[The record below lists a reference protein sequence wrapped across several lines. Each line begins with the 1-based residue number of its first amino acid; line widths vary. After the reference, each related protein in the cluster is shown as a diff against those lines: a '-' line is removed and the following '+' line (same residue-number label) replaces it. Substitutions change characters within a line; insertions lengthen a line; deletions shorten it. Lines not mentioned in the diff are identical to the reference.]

1 MGFSNICDVAARW
14 LGLAILPQ
22 LLVLTLSGASAKG
35 LVVCP
40 NHANVSSDKY
50 CPFFIKYPSNA
61 IPSADWR
68 LEDDIPRENPDD
80 PPIRSIALIVDVNH
94 YPKLPEHD
102 LPPVKN
108 DLHNLIP
115 FLNRQGF
122 DEIIVL
128 ENEDATKENIDYFL
142 DDYLPKELKI
152 YGVRSR
158 VLFAFS
164 GHGDRPDAPSQ
175 STQPGSLVLS
185 GYGNS
190 TDLDQLYP
198 LAILTPRLINL
209 ASLSHHFVALLGS
222 CYSGGI
228 FPPVSDGNN
237 TLFYYS
243 DRGAHAMSATTSN
256 ALAFAIG
263 KNKGTLFF
271 DNLIEGVNT
280 GIADTEMGNG
290 IFVNNVLHLQGGGI
304 VRLGSLAS
312 YLSARLIKT
321 PIPPE
326 MKRQFPGLTKL
337 PEIRVGALE
346 SGEGWDGAFFFLG
359 PPKTDSVIAAA
370 IASNAPTAI
379 SVCDKG
385 NCSVEDNTS
394 EIRSLGVR
402 TTGSSVFGHPDI
414 AIFNSPASYKIA
426 GVDVSH
432 WNSKID
438 WMTLAAHRGR
448 ISFAYVKGSE
458 GANFKDPQFDEN
470 WQGAKQAGLKRGAY
484 HVLNLCKTADEQ
496 FKFITGVVPKDRDAL
511 PIAVDLE
518 WDDGPRNSPQSRCN
532 DIDKIRS
539 MLHDLLIR
547 LEKYYGKIP
556 VIHASASGVGAILN
570 SAFYRY
576 PLWLEGFQKSKE
588 FDKTL
593 SPEIVG
599 PRLPGENPWT
609 IWQVSATGR
618 VPGATQ
624 PITIDVFFGNEGQLA
639 AFAGSGMNEGRVA
652 VTRLER

>member
-1 MGFSNICDVAARW
+1 MNLSTIDAIVPRW
-14 LGLAILPQ
+14 LALSILVQ
-22 LLVLTLSGASAKG
+22 LLICAFAGGRAEAH
-35 LVVCP
+35 VCP
-40 NHANVSSDKY
+40 TGANVTADKY
-50 CPFFIKYPSNA
+50 CRFFVKYPVGTLPNPDS
-61 IPSADWR
+61 R
-68 LEDDIPRENPDD
+68 LEDDIPRENADD
-80 PPIRSIALIVDVNH
+80 PPIRSIAMVVDVNH
-94 YPKLPEHD
+94 YPNLPQPD
-102 LPPVKN
+102 LAAVKN
-108 DLHNLIP
+108 DLRNLVP

-128 ENEDATKENIDYFL
+128 ENEDATKSNIDYFL
-142 DDYLPKELKI
+142 EDYLPKELMI
-152 YGVRSR
+152 YGLRAR

-164 GHGDRPDAPSQ
+164 GHGDRPDTTSQ
-175 STQPGSLVLS
+175 STKPGSLVLS
-185 GYGNS
+185 GYRKS

-198 LAILTPRLINL
+198 LANLTPRLVNL
-209 ASLSHHFVALLGS
+209 ASMSHHFVALLGS

-228 FPPVSDGNN
+228 IPPATDANN

-243 DRGAHAMSATTSN
+243 DRGAHAMSATTAD

-263 KNKGTLFF
+263 KGKGTLFF
-271 DNLIEGVNT
+271 DNLIEGVDS

-321 PIPPE
+321 PLPQE
-326 MKRQFPGLTKL
+326 VKQQFPALKTL
-337 PEIRVGALE
+337 PEIRIGALE
-346 SGEGWDGAFFFLG
+346 SGQGWDGAFFFLG
-359 PPKTDSVIAAA
+359 PPKTNSVIAAA
-370 IASNAPTAI
+370 VASNAPTAI

-385 NCSVEDNTS
+385 NCAVDENPF
-394 EIRSLGVR
+394 EIRSLGVK

-432 WNSKID
+432 WNGKID
-438 WMTLAAHRGR
+438 WTILAAHRGR

-458 GANFKDPQFDEN
+458 GANFKDPQFDQN

-518 WDDGPRNSPQSRCN
+518 WDDGPRNLLQSRCN
-532 DIDKIRS
+532 DVAKIRS
-539 MLHDLLIR
+539 MLHELLIR
-547 LEKYYGKIP
+547 LEAYYGKIP
-556 VIHASASGVGAILN
+556 AIHASASGVGAILN
-570 SAFYRY
+570 SSFYRY
-576 PLWLEGFQKSKE
+576 PLWLEDFQKSKE

-593 SPEIVG
+593 GPEIAG

-609 IWQVSATGR
+609 IWQVSSTGR

-624 PITIDVFFGNEGQLA
+624 AITIDVFFGNQGQLT
-639 AFAGSGMNEGRVA
+639 AFAASGMNEGRVA